1 MTGVLEA
8 VPIPVA
14 DDTKLFREQARA
26 LEQQVLRLEHP
37 LKADA
42 AGSGAGHVDI
52 SAEHPFVAED
62 SEGSDWQELLTD
74 VQVMNGF
81 AGGRSRSGSEDSRSR
96 SSSCS
101 RSASDGEGDSAGAAE
116 ALEESI
122 FRASVDPVD
131 GAVTSSMPPW
141 NDFPVVGVYS
151 EYPRSAL
158 PEKRTLLM
166 RCKLHGNGRQCF

>member
-1 MTGVLEA
+1 M
-8 VPIPVA
+8 
-14 DDTKLFREQARA
+14 
-26 LEQQVLRLEHP
+26 
-37 LKADA
+37 
-42 AGSGAGHVDI
+42 
-52 SAEHPFVAED
+52 
-62 SEGSDWQELLTD
+62 TD
-74 VQVMNGF
+74 VQVIHGF
-81 AGGRSRSGSEDSRSR
+81 AGGAVESPEDSRSR

-101 RSASDGEGDSAGAAE
+101 RSGSDGEDDSAGAAE

-151 EYPRSAL
+151 EYPSSAL

-166 RCKLHGNGRQCF
+166 RCKLHGNGRQCFLMRSRARGFTQEFMLRWLFAGLRAAPAAKVSDAVAVEKAARAHKSLADGIAK